1 MAQNIHYEI
10 FRRRGPGGGWSLVE
24 VRDHREDALKY
35 AQELITGEAVCV
47 KVVKE
52 TYNDETGD
60 YLSLT
65 VFEHGENKKKVSKI
79 AQEDVPS
86 SPCFKPDDLYSY
98 HARKTIASLLP
109 DFLSRHKV
117 TVTEMGHRADLLEKL
132 EATDTVLQHAIQ
144 RVAVAQAASGEN
156 QLTKIIRS
164 LHELTTQAMH
174 RVYRDAE
181 KSRFVT
187 VKPGGFLALAEKL
200 AGTHEGLYLL
210 NGSIALYLKD
220 SKGWDDKVHRLMT
233 MMAEANGENPGA
245 KLLFACVDNLISEV
259 LSGAAGLRELI
270 GAKENHGAALMALIK
285 LFLGRDPDD
294 TEGREGLSA
303 LTRQFATDS
312 LPNART
318 AIAERI
324 LAEIRSFKRL
334 CPKSIEDEFKTLR
347 RIANLVVMGVGKY
360 LSHDDLVS
368 AFVLRSQRLITPE
381 SLAPYLHGVPP
392 DQKLERI
399 LFVEENVI
407 GAENKRKLAEFA
419 APILSGTTLL
429 DYYQNSKAPIVP
441 RLQQIESLQNRVRRS
456 GFQENQR
463 LEIADALDKLAA
475 ALESKNRL
483 FEAIDRK
490 PVGYTE
496 KAAMLLKLVSVNALT
511 EPRLTSKARDML
523 LAYVSKPGFLTTYA
537 SQAAKDKDAAMAE
550 LMDNLNKAGIPPEKS
565 LKTIAA

>member
-1 MAQNIHYEI
+1 MAQNVHYEI
-10 FRRRGPGGGWSLVE
+10 FRRRGPGGGWGLIE

-65 VFEHGENKKKVSKI
+65 IFEHGENKKKVSKV

-86 SPCFKPDDLYSY
+86 SPCFKADDLYSY

-144 RVAVAQAASGEN
+144 RVAVAQAATGEN

-181 KSRFVT
+181 KGRFVT

-200 AGTHEGLYLL
+200 AGTSEGLYLL
-210 NGSIALYLKD
+210 NGSVALYLKD
-220 SKGWDDKVHRLMT
+220 AKGWDDKVHRLMT
-233 MMAEANGENPGA
+233 MIAEATGESPGA

-294 TEGREGLSA
+294 AGGREGLSA

-347 RIANLVVMGVGKY
+347 RIANIVVMGVGKY

-381 SLAPYLHGVPP
+381 SVGPYLHGNTP

-399 LFVEENVI
+399 LFVEENII
-407 GAENKRKLAEFA
+407 GAENKRKLAEFV
-419 APILSGTTLL
+419 APILSGTALL
-429 DYYQNSKAPIVP
+429 DYYQNSKAPIVQ

-456 GFQENQR
+456 GFQESQR
-463 LEIADALDKLAA
+463 VEIADILDKVAA
-475 ALESKNRL
+475 ALEAKNRL
-483 FEAIDRK
+483 FEAIDKK

-496 KAAMLLKLVSVNALT
+496 KAAMLLKLVSVSALT
-511 EPRLTSKARDML
+511 EPRLTGKARDML
-523 LAYVSKPGFLTTYA
+523 LDYVSKPGFLTTYA
-537 SQAAKDKDAAMAE
+537 SQIAKDKDAAMAE

-565 LKTIAA
+565 VKAIAA